1 MVRRKKTW
9 TCRAER
15 LGQREQGR
23 LYSSQFF
30 GHIWF
35 WFWNKTKIYF
45 TKGNCFGS
53 QCCGCGSGRIAIIL
67 PDPELN
73 PHPGSVDLD
82 QYTFQPSVKLNV
94 RYFFPDNYSTV
105 QNIENHD
112 TYDADGKVKTK

>member
-1 MVRRKKTW
+1 L

-45 TKGNCFGS
+45 TKGKCFGS
-53 QCCGCGSGRIAIIL
+53 QCGSGRIGITL

-73 PHPGSVDLD
+73 PHPGFVDLE
-82 QYTFQPSVKLNV
+82 QYTYQPSVNLNV
-94 RYFFPDNYSTV
+94 TFFPDNYSTV
-105 QNIENHD
+105 QNYD
-112 TYDADGKVKTK
+112 TYDADEKDKIT